1 HLINR
6 LGRRD
11 VQFLVMGTGP
21 EYERLLKQRTRLALE
36 EYVDLPGRVSNEF
49 LFTALRTIDLGVSCD
64 PINSYNQHCT
74 MNKVFEYMAF
84 GKPQVM
90 FDLEEGRRSAGDA
103 ALYVAENSAAGLAN
117 AVVNLLDDPQMR

>member
-1 HLINR
+1 
-6 LGRRD
+6 
-11 VQFLVMGTGP
+11 P
-21 EYERLLKQRTRLALE
+21 EYGRLVERRNMLQLQGL
-36 EYVDLPGRVSNEF
+36 VDMPGRVTDEF
-49 LFTALRTIDLGVSCD
+49 LFSALRTIDLGVSCD

-74 MNKVFEYMAF
+74 MNKVLEYMAF